1 MGVCMCEQQ
10 KGEKHMKIT
19 IRELMEKI
27 DELETTN
34 SPAACTL
41 EQAVEYLDNYV
52 DMLKDAK
59 VDI

>member
-1 MGVCMCEQQ
+1 
-10 KGEKHMKIT
+10 MKIT